1 MDPMGTGMVRLSGY
15 YLLMLSSSTPGWILC
30 SHWPLTMVV
39 LCLTFAL
46 ESGRHVQSCSPFCS
60 RFGISENEGSPK
72 SSKSIDCFSIETTMV
87 TLRQIPLHRTRGNIL
102 SLCPPKSKVFKHIYD
117 NYFSSLKKWCVS
129 FRVTFLVCVCEIPCG
144 NLT

>member
-72 SSKSIDCFSIETTMV
+72 SSKSIDCFSIETTLV

-117 NYFSSLKKWCVS
+117 IIIFHHWRNGVWVSVWHSWCV
-129 FRVTFLVCVCEIPCG
+129 CVRYPVVI
-144 NLT
+144 